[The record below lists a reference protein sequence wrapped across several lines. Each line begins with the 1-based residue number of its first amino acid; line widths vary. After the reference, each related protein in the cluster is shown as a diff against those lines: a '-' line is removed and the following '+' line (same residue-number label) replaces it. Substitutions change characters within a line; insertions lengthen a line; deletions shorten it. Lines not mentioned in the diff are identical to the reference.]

1 MGDINGDT
9 WLGHLPRSLDVAQ
22 SFAAAV
28 LARGAGICHAQ
39 VVAGTWQGVPALPG
53 SVCKLIM
60 SQAWM
65 GSSLTRVSVQA
76 NVESRMG
83 QPWLISQHIP
93 GLTRVSVGVI
103 ISHRN
108 LCIWHPHS
116 IMCHKSSKASWWRLA
131 YPGQCTQQLHK
142 NHEQTRTDTTGPMM
156 RCDRRYNNT
165 SQPWW
170 RCRTGARR
178 GKGKTAE
185 SGRDTRESNK
195 QALASTN
202 SNTIDTAHGGW
213 PNGHTTHGL
222 ILLVIIVGHKHVPV
236 SFCHGWGHAGAL
248 QSRMGSMPSTHGS
261 ELGDVA
267 HASLLIGS

>member
-1 MGDINGDT
+1 M
-9 WLGHLPRSLDVAQ
+9 
-22 SFAAAV
+22 

-185 SGRDTRESNK
+185 SGRDTRET
-195 QALASTN
+195 LAFA
-202 SNTIDTAHGGW
+202 AHRGGA
-213 PNGHTTHGL
+213 TM
-222 ILLVIIVGHKHVPV
+222 
-236 SFCHGWGHAGAL
+236 
-248 QSRMGSMPSTHGS
+248 SRGSWHMRRSPTRTRTRPSQPCRRQTEHRRW
-261 ELGDVA
+261 L
-267 HASLLIGS
+267 